1 LSQGGTVEII
11 TTVKDMQERAESLRT
26 AGKTIAFVPTMGYL
40 HPGHISLVE
49 EGRKRGDVLV
59 VSIFVN
65 PTQFGPSEDLAQ
77 YPRDFDRD
85 ARLCEEAGTDVIF
98 SPDAGEM
105 YPPGYQTFVEVEK
118 VSQRLC
124 GDFRPGHFRGVATV
138 VLKLLA
144 IVKPHVAIFGEKDYQ
159 QLLVI
164 TRMVKDLHL
173 GVEIAAMPTFREADG
188 LAMSSRNTYLSAEER
203 RAALSLSRSLREARA
218 LLQSGERNP
227 RVIERTVKE
236 SIGRE
241 PLTRVEY
248 ATVCNREDLSAIT
261 EIEDSALLA
270 LAVRVGKTRLI
281 DNCILDINGP

>member
-1 LSQGGTVEII
+1 MEII

-227 RVIERTVKE
+227 RVIEQTVKE

-241 PLTRVEY
+241 SLTRVEY

-281 DNCILDINGP
+281 DNCILDINEP